1 MTRPCPVAVPRP
13 AGLHLQALCQAP
25 APRQTWGMQ
34 WGARAPGG
42 AVGAR
47 TAHLAPEATSESCLA
62 ARELFSSRSRSP
74 APPARLPPARRSSC
88 VEGIAFLSGS
98 RGHQAGPAGCA
109 VRARYARRRLPAPRC
124 RPRSRLGSD
133 RPLAEPG
140 GGGVGG
146 GGGQGSWLPYR
157 GPRRGPRGP
166 PSFPPG
172 RLSCRTPMGARA
184 SGPRSRSAGRRAPE

>member
-1 MTRPCPVAVPRP
+1 MGRAVGR
-13 AGLHLQALCQAP
+13 A
-25 APRQTWGMQ
+25 
-34 WGARAPGG
+34 GARGRCRGANGPPGTRG
-42 AVGAR
+42 
-47 TAHLAPEATSESCLA
+47 HE
-62 ARELFSSRSRSP
+62 RELPGRPGTFFLALWLSCSP
-74 APPARLPPARRSSC
+74 RTSPARRSSC

-98 RGHQAGPAGCA
+98 RGHQAGPSGCA

-140 GGGVGG
+140 GGGGG
-146 GGGQGSWLPYR
+146 GGGRQGSWLPCR
-157 GPRRGPRGP
+157 GPRRGRRGP

-172 RLSCRTPMGARA
+172 RPPRRTPMGARA